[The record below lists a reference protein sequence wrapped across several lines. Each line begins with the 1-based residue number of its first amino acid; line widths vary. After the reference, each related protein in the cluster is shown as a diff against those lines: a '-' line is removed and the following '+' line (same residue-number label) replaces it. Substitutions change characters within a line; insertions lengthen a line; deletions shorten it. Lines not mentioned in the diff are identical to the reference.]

1 MATKKVLEI
10 RDFFDIPRKAFKFI
24 NFELF
29 PENEIVTIYTRHQK
43 VVRALKN
50 VYFAFCMITYG
61 VLPLM
66 YIVWAI
72 LNSNEPLAFLR
83 GLLNISN
90 HVFALYRLITICLS
104 RKKINKFLAMLN
116 ENFPTTKE
124 DQRRHKISRY
134 RDKIVRREKIY
145 AVFCAMPTFI
155 GALGNIGS
163 FIKNG
168 TEKFAIDIWL
178 PLGHESTASY
188 MFTCIFISWGSSLY
202 SMALFL
208 GDWVP
213 YSLITVLA
221 MEYDIVGRNLRKQ
234 LRNADMELSD
244 LKKIVDHHNLLL
256 QATNLLESLTQ
267 GLFFVNF
274 IISSFTICLVGF
286 QAIIFKDTPAIAL
299 YVAVLAVVMMETF
312 LLCHHGQMLID
323 SRSRVCDMIYKSK
336 WCDIKDLRVKKMLPM
351 LLQISQDEKCL
362 TGYGFFDICHE
373 TFRDVSMMYIF

>member
-1 MATKKVLEI
+1 MVTKKVLEL
-10 RDFFDIPRKAFKFI
+10 RDFFDIPRKAFNFI

-29 PENEIVTIYTRHQK
+29 SENEIVTIYTRRQK

-50 VYFAFCMITYG
+50 VYFAFCMATYG

-83 GLLNISN
+83 GLLSVSN

-104 RKKINKFLAMLN
+104 RKKINKFLAMLSK
-116 ENFPTTKE
+116 NFPKSAK
-124 DQRRHKISRY
+124 DQKRHKISRY

-145 AVFCAMPTFI
+145 AVFCGMPTFLNTLGLI
-155 GALGNIGS
+155 GG
-163 FIKNG
+163 FIKHG
-168 TEKFAIDIWL
+168 SEKFPIKIWL
-178 PLGHESTASY
+178 PLGHESTASFMLTS
-188 MFTCIFISWGSSLY
+188 MFITWGSSLY

-234 LRNADMELSD
+234 LKNAGTELSD

-362 TGYGFFDICHE
+362 TGYGFVDICHE
-373 TFRDVSMMYIF
+373 TFSDVSVGRFF